1 MVKTPDFDIQP
12 KQCEYINR
20 LDILVTSGSMW
31 WDGDPYYIELVES
44 RNSKPIMSLA
54 NNTSDLEY
62 SEGEEIF
69 GNLDEEHSK
78 QIPDIYAAVIS
89 KAVDYQHTYHEAI
102 LARMSYENKNIKPEQ
117 IAENQGERKGFTMK
131 ENEVKFG
138 DGAERGTQ
146 AVTEEE
152 IRGKSVEEVVKYLGW
167 ETIKEFDNGEA
178 FYGNHTPHGLNL
190 YLFNIR
196 KDHMAQDI
204 VDDATASWRTEEELF
219 SFWVSDRNNGMNS
232 LTNDEIVA
240 DSKIAIQ
247 MYHQLAD
254 AVKMAEKIQ
263 QAEKVTDMNEF
274 NVEFNDCEYDA
285 ESDTMRTTGKA
296 SFNGKEY
303 SVSFTEHDGRAPVI
317 NISNDN
323 VEFGYA
329 NGETIDGW
337 GLGTHEWQDLYHAA
351 EPIYREMFDKADDF
365 QHQDPDAICA
375 RISYEN
381 KGIETDEPDIEVVSI
396 EHNKGDIGELVGFV
410 RINED
415 MLRFLADRDGSI
427 MSLMP
432 KGTPMQNV
440 NTVPIADEVK
450 CIICD
455 AIHDGI
461 DGYNHEAEIVSNAI
475 SEKAEELGWNVD
487 KYENGCMCFTNSSIE
502 GGLIIDASDYKL
514 SNDLKEFADNFD
526 TYQTVDMWK
535 SARNKGVLGISYND
549 KELMADAEKARDMC
563 IELSDAAAEVEASID
578 DREIGPERQTDDYE
592 R

>member
-1 MVKTPDFDIQP
+1 
-12 KQCEYINR
+12 
-20 LDILVTSGSMW
+20 MW
-31 WDGDPYYIELVES
+31 WDGDLYYIELVAS

-102 LARMSYENKNIKPEQ
+102 LARMSYENKNINPEQ

-152 IRGKSVEEVVKYLGW
+152 IKEMTVPDVVKYLGW

-178 FYGNHTPHGLNL
+178 FYGNHTPHGQNL

-196 KDHMAQDI
+196 KDHMVDDI
-204 VDDATASWRTEEELF
+204 VDTATASWRTEEEFFDL
-219 SFWVSDRNNGMNS
+219 WVADRKNGMNS
-232 LTNDEIVA
+232 LTNDEITA
-240 DSKIAIQ
+240 DSKVAIQ

-254 AVKMAEKIQ
+254 AMKIAEKILQ
-263 QAEKVTDMNEF
+263 TEKVTDMNEF
-274 NVEFNDCEYDA
+274 SVEFNDCEYDE

-303 SVSFTEHDGRAPVI
+303 SVSFTEHDGCAPVI
-317 NISNDN
+317 NLSNDN
-323 VEFGYA
+323 VEMGYA
-329 NGETIDGW
+329 NGETIDGY
-337 GLGTHEWQDLYHAA
+337 GMGTHEWQDLYHAA
-351 EPIYREMFDKADDF
+351 ETIYREMFDKADEF
-365 QHQDPDAICA
+365 QRNDPDAICA
-375 RISYEN
+375 RISYES
-381 KGIETDEPDIEVVSI
+381 KDIDKSDIEVVSI
-396 EHNKGDIGELVGFV
+396 AHNKGDIGELVGFV
-410 RINED
+410 SINND
-415 MLRFLADRDGSI
+415 TLRFLADRDGNI

-432 KGTPMQNV
+432 KGTPMQDV
-440 NTVPIADEVK
+440 RTVPIADEVK
-450 CIICD
+450 CVICD

-461 DGYNHEAEIVSNAI
+461 LEYNREAEIVSNAI
-475 SEKAEELGWNVD
+475 VEKAEELGWNVEN
-487 KYENGCMCFTNSSIE
+487 YENGYMRLTNSSIE
-502 GGLIIDASDYKL
+502 GGLIIDAADDKL

-535 SARNKGVLGISYND
+535 SARNKGVPGISYND

-578 DREIGPERQTDDYE
+578 DREIESERQTDDYE